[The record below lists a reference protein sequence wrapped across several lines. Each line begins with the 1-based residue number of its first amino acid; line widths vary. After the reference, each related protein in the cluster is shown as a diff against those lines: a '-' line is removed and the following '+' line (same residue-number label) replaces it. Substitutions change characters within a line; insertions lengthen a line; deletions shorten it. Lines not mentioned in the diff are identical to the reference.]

1 MQICHVCLDK
11 EAKRKLA
18 RFLEDLDGLKEKG
31 LIFSEC
37 LIDFSPVNG
46 YLVSNRYPKSDVI
59 TQIST
64 SNIQSGQCQHDA
76 LTYINSVTIYSF
88 QIIFHSSQLNTLM
101 K

>member
-1 MQICHVCLDK
+1 MQIYHLCPDK

-18 RFLEDLDGLKEKG
+18 KFLEDLDGLKEKG
-31 LIFSEC
+31 LMFSEC
-37 LIDFSPVNG
+37 LIDFSLVDG
-46 YLVSNRYPKSDVI
+46 YLVSNRHPKSDVI

-64 SNIQSGQCQHDA
+64 SNIQSSQCQHDA

-88 QIIFHSSQLNTLM
+88 QIIFHSSQLTTLT